1 MLICDVCG
9 IFKKK
14 DQKTTFSGFRN
25 QPFKSRKIHAN
36 LYESQKG
43 EDSGL
48 SKGRNHFSRATIQ
61 TGQTLTNYLDPFH
74 QSH

>member
-1 MLICDVCG
+1 MCMESL
-9 IFKKK
+9 KKK
-14 DQKTTFSGFRN
+14 I
-25 QPFKSRKIHAN
+25 RKQ
-36 LYESQKG
+36 LSQ
-43 EDSGL
+43 DSGTNLSNQEKSMQISMSHRKARKVAL